1 MSPRKLSVLT
11 LYSFNHRAL
20 LYKINNGN
28 ITLCLLTD
36 YEIIKLIL
44 ERDSTK
50 GVIQD
55 FRVPVTT
62 LQYHRNAV
70 GYL

>member
-1 MSPRKLSVLT
+1 MS
-11 LYSFNHRAL
+11 
-20 LYKINNGN
+20 
-28 ITLCLLTD
+28 LTD

-44 ERDSTK
+44 ERDPIK

-55 FRVPVTT
+55 FRVLVTT
-62 LQYHRNAV
+62 LQYHRNAI

>member
-1 MSPRKLSVLT
+1 MS
-11 LYSFNHRAL
+11 
-20 LYKINNGN
+20 
-28 ITLCLLTD
+28 LTD

-44 ERDSTK
+44 ERDPIK

-62 LQYHRNAV
+62 LQYHRNAI

>member
-1 MSPRKLSVLT
+1 MS
-11 LYSFNHRAL
+11 
-20 LYKINNGN
+20 
-28 ITLCLLTD
+28 LTD

-44 ERDSTK
+44 ERDPIK

-62 LQYHRNAV
+62 LQYLWNV
-70 GYL
+70 IGYL

>member
-1 MSPRKLSVLT
+1 MSV
-11 LYSFNHRAL
+11 
-20 LYKINNGN
+20 
-28 ITLCLLTD
+28 TD

-44 ERDSTK
+44 KGDPIK

-55 FRVPVTT
+55 LKVSVTT